1 MTDQPIAGTPPAA
14 AMSHRPATGAKP
26 LIVSGETLP
35 ALSLT
40 PEELDR
46 QRIVGF
52 NSRDRRARP
61 YHLLRTQIG
70 KIMARNDWRM
80 IGITSA
86 TPAAGKTF
94 TSVNIAATLAA
105 TADSD
110 VILCDLDF
118 RRGSIGE
125 MLNYVPDHGL
135 GDYLAGNIAD
145 PHDVALR
152 INDSKLVVL
161 PTKPCAGSSTEL
173 LTTENFRTLMDRLHA
188 MPAGAKMIFDLP
200 PVFADDDA
208 MICMEYLDAYLMVI
222 DHGITTARQ
231 IEEGVRLLD
240 PSPCVGTVLNRYKGG
255 FADPYGYGY
264 GDVYGMKR
272 YN

>member
-1 MTDQPIAGTPPAA
+1 MTEQPIAGASIAATPRPAA
-14 AMSHRPATGAKP
+14 AARP
-26 LIVSGETLP
+26 LITPGEQLP
-35 ALSLT
+35 ALSLSR
-40 PEELDR
+40 EDLDR

-61 YHLLRTQIG
+61 YHLLRTQIA
-70 KIMARNDWRM
+70 KIMARNNWRK

-105 TADSD
+105 TAETD
-110 VILCDLDF
+110 VILGDLDF
-118 RRGSIGE
+118 RRGSIAE
-125 MLNYVPDHGL
+125 MLDYTPDKGL
-135 GDYLAGNIAD
+135 SDYLDGNAAD
-145 PHDVALR
+145 PREVAIR
-152 INDSKLVVL
+152 INDTKLVVL
-161 PTKPCAGSSTEL
+161 PTRSTAGSSTDL
-173 LTTENFRTLMDRLHA
+173 LTTERFRELFDRARA
-188 MPAGAKMIFDLP
+188 MPANAKMIFDLP

-208 MICMEYLDAYLMVI
+208 MICMEHLDAYLLVV
-222 DHGITTARQ
+222 DHGITTSRQ
-231 IEEGVRLLD
+231 IEEAIRLLD

-264 GDVYGMKR
+264 GDIYGMKR